1 MTMEDEMT
9 EYPETECE
17 ADDGP
22 QPMGGL
28 FSGKGAAKGN
38 SAVWMQIIHDIQ
50 SRKRWF

>member
-9 EYPETECE
+9 EWPETECE

-28 FSGKGAAKGN
+28 FSGKGAAKGS
-38 SAVWMQIIHDIQ
+38 SAARIQIIYETQ
-50 SRKRWF
+50 SRQR

>member
-1 MTMEDEMT
+1 MEDEMT
-9 EYPETECE
+9 EWPETECE

-38 SAVWMQIIHDIQ
+38 SDV
-50 SRKRWF
+50 RV

>member
-28 FSGKGAAKGN
+28 FSGKGAAKGRIN
-38 SAVWMQIIHDIQ
+38 LIIGNYFFNKIFH
-50 SRKRWF
+50 